1 MTLTEYF
8 LLFMGAAITNNFVL
22 TRFLGLCIFFGV
34 SKNLNASV
42 GMGMAVTSVMTLS
55 SILAW
60 CVYNWVLLPLK
71 LTFLTT
77 VVFVLLI
84 ASFVQLLEI
93 IIKRFAPTLY
103 NLWGIYLVLIATNC
117 IVLGVPLIM
126 AESFYDFPKTVVFA
140 LGSGLGFALAIIL
153 MASLREKLQ
162 FADVPKPLQGLG
174 IAFILAGMLAL
185 AFFGFSGMI
194 PLAV

>member
-1 MTLTEYF
+1 MGEYF
-8 LLFMGAAITNNFVL
+8 TLFMGAVVVNNFVL

-34 SKNLNASV
+34 SKNFNASV

-60 CVYNWVLLPLK
+60 VVYNYVLLPFG

-77 VVFVLLI
+77 VVFVVLI
-84 ASFVQLLEI
+84 ASFVQLLEM
-93 IIKRFAPTLY
+93 IIKKHAPALY
-103 NLWGIYLVLIATNC
+103 NMWGIYLVLIATNC
-117 IVLGVPLIM
+117 IVLGVPLLN
-126 AESFYDFPKTVVFA
+126 AESNFNFAKSVVHA
-140 LGSGLGFALAIIL
+140 IGSGAGFALAIIL

-162 FADVPKPLQGLG
+162 YADVPKSLEGLG

-185 AFFGFSGMI
+185 SFFGFSGMI
-194 PLAV
+194 PL

>member
-1 MTLTEYF
+1 MSTLAEYF
-8 LLFMGAAITNNFVL
+8 TLFMGAVIVNNFVL

-34 SKNLNASV
+34 SKNLNASI

-55 SILAW
+55 SMFAW
-60 CVYNWVLLPLK
+60 VIYNFILLPNQ

-77 VVFVLLI
+77 AVFVVLI
-84 ASFVQLLEI
+84 ACFVQLLEI
-93 IIKRFAPTLY
+93 VIKKFVPTLY

-117 IVLGVPLIM
+117 IVLAVPLII
-126 AESFYDFPKTVVFA
+126 AESGYNFAKTVVFA
-140 LGSGLGFALAIIL
+140 IGSGAGFALAIIL

-162 FADVPKPLQGLG
+162 YAAVPKSLEGLG
-174 IAFILAGMLAL
+174 IAFILAGLLSL

-194 PLAV
+194 PL

>member
-1 MTLTEYF
+1 MEYLT
-8 LLFMGAAITNNFVL
+8 LFMSAVIVNNFVL

-55 SILAW
+55 SMLAWVVYTFILA
-60 CVYNWVLLPLK
+60 PLG

-84 ASFVQLLEI
+84 ASFVQLLEV
-93 IIKRFAPTLY
+93 IIKKQAPALY
-103 NLWGIYLVLIATNC
+103 NMWGIYLLLIATNC
-117 IVLGVPLIM
+117 IVLSVPLLNV
-126 AESFYDFPKTVVFA
+126 ESNFGFLESLVFA
-140 LGSGLGFALAIIL
+140 VGSGAGFALAIVL
-153 MASLREKLQ
+153 MASLREKLRL
-162 FADVPKPLQGLG
+162 ADVPKALDGLG

-185 AFFGFSGMI
+185 SFLGFSGMI
-194 PLAV
+194 AL